1 VILLKEFDDVTYLSG
16 NKEVVIKPSKPLNA
30 LARGFLNELSVE
42 LRKSNESKSY
52 PDLMAFAFWCRRANI
67 DALQTKLG
75 YQDQRLGHGLVF
87 HIAPSNVPL
96 NFAYSFA
103 FGLLAGNSNIVKTTS
118 KDFPQIGIL
127 SGFIDG
133 ILNRDQFTEIRKRTA
148 FIKYSRNDAVTAYLS
163 SQCNARV
170 IWGGD
175 STIEDIRKHPLPVRS
190 VDIAFSDRF
199 SFCIIDADSL
209 IKLPPHEL
217 NKVAARFYNDTY
229 LVDQNACS
237 SPHLVIWLGKGK
249 QRAKND
255 FWQAVYE
262 HALSRYELH
271 SVSAVD
277 KYVKLCHSAINVD
290 KISFLKHGN
299 LIYRLGLHTLPVDFD
314 QLRGN
319 CGYFY
324 EYETDDLGDISH
336 IVDRKYQTLTYFG
349 VDKLDL
355 MQYVIKNRLMGIDR
369 IVPIGDAL
377 DMNFIWDGYD
387 VIGTLSRIIDYR

>member
-1 VILLKEFDDVTYLSG
+1 VILLKEFKDVTHLSG
-16 NKEVVIKPSKPLNA
+16 NKEVGIRPSKPLNA
-30 LARGFLNELSVE
+30 LARCFLNELSVE
-42 LRKSNESKSY
+42 LRKSNESKLY

-103 FGLLAGNSNIVKTTS
+103 FGLLAGNSNIVKISS

-127 SGFIDG
+127 CGFIDG

-148 FIKYSRNDAVTAYLS
+148 FIKYSRNDEVTAYLS
-163 SQCNARV
+163 SQCNVRV

-190 VDIAFSDRF
+190 VDIAFADRF
-199 SFCIIDADSL
+199 SFCVIDADRL
-209 IKLPPHEL
+209 IELPPHEL

-255 FWQAVYE
+255 FWQAVYKY
-262 HALSRYELH
+262 ALSRYELH

-290 KISFLKHGN
+290 NISFQKHGN
-299 LIYRLGLHTLPVDFD
+299 LIYRLGLHALPVDFD

-355 MQYVIKNRLMGIDR
+355 MQYVIKNKLMGIDR